1 MNKPWAAIVLI
12 VAVLGSALGAVYSK
26 HQSRK
31 LFIELQA
38 LEVHKDNLEIEWG
51 LLQLEQST
59 LATEAVVDQVARSR
73 LGMIVPD
80 PGSVVYIRR

>member
-1 MNKPWAAIVLI
+1 MNKSYAAIVLI
-12 VAVLGSALGAVYSK
+12 IAVLGSALGVVYSK

-73 LGMIVPD
+73 LDMIVPD